1 MSLAIVVASIAGAVG
16 LGMLSALV
24 SPGRRRDD
32 VELGVADEV
41 GIFDVGGPLIDLEEI
56 R

>member
-1 MSLAIVVASIAGAVG
+1 MSLAIVVASIAGAVS

-24 SPGRRRDD
+24 SPRRRRGNI
-32 VELGVADEV
+32 ELGVVDDV
-41 GIFDVGGPLIDLEEI
+41 SIFNVGGFVIDLEVI

>member
-1 MSLAIVVASIAGAVG
+1 MSLAIVVASIAGAVS

-24 SPGRRRDD
+24 SPGRRREDI
-32 VELGVADEV
+32 ELGVVDEV
-41 GIFDVGGPLIDLEEI
+41 GIFNVGGPLIDLEVI